1 VNDTPEQF
9 PSREYPPDPWWG
21 SQGIVTEAQS
31 LSSASS
37 IVISELNK
45 TPYQREEKAFFAA
58 ISAGEVGSRGTFNTL
73 YGGAEWTGSL
83 AGFPNWAGVIV
94 TDSSGEKS
102 ITHAYGAVQFEPA
115 TWNLIAGLSG
125 KSDVTPPSQIL
136 NGIWLGYKDLRT
148 RSGGMDLLASLKAGM
163 LDQVG
168 RNLYQTWPGGAST
181 SFAARYTA
189 ALQLF
194 PDTPAPL
201 PIPPPPDLPPS
212 APELIEITIRAKVSL
227 EDLKTILSLTGT
239 QV

>member
-1 VNDTPEQF
+1 MNEILEQI

-21 SQGIVTEAQS
+21 AQGVVTEAQS
-31 LSSASS
+31 LSSAPAV
-37 IVISELNK
+37 VISELNK

-94 TDSSGEKS
+94 TDSNGEKS

-115 TWNLIAGLSG
+115 TWDLIAGLSG
-125 KSDVTPPSQIL
+125 KIDVAPPSQIL
-136 NGIWLGYKDLRT
+136 NGIWLGYKDFKT
-148 RSGGMDLLASLKAGM
+148 RSGGMDLLASLKAGL

-168 RNLYQTWPGGAST
+168 RNLYPTWPGGAST

-194 PDTPAPL
+194 CDAPI
-201 PIPPPPDLPPS
+201 PIPPPPAPPPS
-212 APELIEITIRAKVSL
+212 TAEFIEIAIKAKVSRA
-227 EDLKTILSLTGT
+227 DLKTILSLIGI
-239 QV
+239 